1 MDMDSDRQGVKRT
14 NDSRELP
21 TWREMNMDTT
31 PETEAVL
38 FKMWRE
44 TPAWR
49 KLRMMEELNRSA
61 LQLSLIGLKQ
71 RYPNASAAE
80 LRRRLADMVLGA
92 ELAVRVYGPMTS

>member
-1 MDMDSDRQGVKRT
+1 MDVDSDRQGVKRT
-14 NDSRELP
+14 KDSRKLP

-49 KLRMMEELNRSA
+49 KLQMMEELNRSA
-61 LQLSLIGLKQ
+61 RQLSLIGLKQ
-71 RYPNASAAE
+71 RYPNASLAE

-92 ELAVRVYGPMTS
+92 ELAVRVYGPLIS